1 MFLTITCII
10 TIGLDKDLDDG
21 NIKTTAVTLAI
32 NTGFLLSTVVWGYKV
47 VTTGDMSL
55 VPGLSPIPGFTY

>member
-1 MFLTITCII
+1 M
-10 TIGLDKDLDDG
+10 DKDLDDG

-32 NTGFLLSTVVWGYKV
+32 NTGFLLSTVVWVYKV
-47 VTTGDMSL
+47 VTTDDMSP